1 MNQCYYDRI
10 SKGNRTYRLTVFKED
25 NDYRLLFEQF
35 EKTPSTE
42 EGKKYS
48 KKKTFEQVIFFENLQ
63 DVNISMLP
71 LRPLA
76 IRFIEKLQELKY
88 AL

>member
-10 SKGNRTYRLTVFKED
+10 SKGNRTYRLTVFKEC
-25 NDYRLLFEQF
+25 NEYRLLFEQF
-35 EKTPSTE
+35 EKSPSFE
-42 EGKKYS
+42 EGKKNS
-48 KKKTFEQVIFFENLQ
+48 KKKIFEQVIFVENLQ
-63 DVNISMLP
+63 DIDISMLP

-76 IRFIEKLQELKY
+76 TRFFKKLQESNY